1 MARVRRVPGDRAIV
15 VTNASD
21 GSTGVA
27 VVITTYN
34 HARFLDDA
42 ITSVLAQSAPA
53 DEIIVVDDGSTDQ
66 PERVTDGYPTVRL
79 ISQRRSG
86 LAAARNTGWRAA
98 RSDFVVFLDADDRL
112 AAKAIEINTTR
123 LLEHPEAAFSYG
135 AYVNVSEELDVVGDE
150 RVFFAAHDG
159 FADFLRGN
167 RIGMHATVMYRRSVV
182 AEVGGFLDGLAA
194 CEDYDL
200 YLRIVRSHR
209 VVHGDEILAEYRHHG
224 NNMSRDSAM
233 MLKAALDVLRRQKD
247 GARSAGLLSA
257 YRDGVAEWKRY
268 YVELWLTA
276 VVSAVRSRALD
287 MALARQGV
295 SLVSMAPITMITV
308 ASEGFAARVTAR
320 IRSLR

>member
-1 MARVRRVPGDRAIV
+1 MASVRRLPGGRAIV

-21 GSTGVA
+21 GSTRVA

-42 ITSVLAQSAPA
+42 ITSVLAQSVAV

-66 PERVTDGYPTVRL
+66 PDRITDCHPTVRL
-79 ISQRRSG
+79 IRQRRSG

-98 RSDFVVFLDADDRL
+98 RSGFVVFLDADDRL
-112 AAKAIEINTTR
+112 KRNAIEINTAR
-123 LLEHPEAAFSYG
+123 LLAQPEAAFSYG
-135 AYVNVSEELDVVGDE
+135 AYVNVGEHLDVVGDH
-150 RVFFAAHDG
+150 VFFAADDG

-200 YLRIVRSHR
+200 YLRIVRSHP

-224 NNMSRDSAM
+224 SNMSHDSAM
-233 MLKAALDVLRRQKD
+233 MLRSALDVLRSQKES
-247 GARSAGLLSA
+247 ARSAGLLSA
-257 YRDGVAEWKRY
+257 YFDGVAEWKRY
-268 YVELWLTA
+268 YVESWLTA

-287 MALARQGV
+287 MALVRQGV

-308 ASEGFAARVTAR
+308 AFEGFAARITAR